1 MSETAAILAR
11 MVDGM
16 FADHVDQKLLHAA
29 EQDCWAKDL
38 WTLAEAQGLTMVLVP
53 EDQGG
58 IGATFQDAFVIVRA
72 CGQHRAPLP
81 LPETIAAAWLLTS
94 AGLEV
99 PAGPLSLSGAGPRD
113 QLRLERGASG
123 WRLSG
128 SAHRVP
134 WGRLAN
140 AVVLPVTY
148 DDTIMIVRAPGAGCV
163 VEPGANLAGEFRDTL
178 VYREHPVDVA
188 PWQHDWLRDP
198 VAVIGAM
205 MRSGQMA
212 GALSDVLGR
221 SVTYANDR
229 SQFGRPIGKQQA
241 VQQNLALLAGEAA
254 AVEVA
259 AEAAFHAGDRRNAEF
274 LTAVAKIRSGIAVSQ
289 AVGIAHQV
297 HGAIGF
303 TLEHPLHWSTRR
315 LMSWRTEF
323 GSDRHW
329 AVILGRHT
337 LELGSSG
344 FWPQVTAH

>member
-11 MVDGM
+11 TVDGLL
-16 FADHVDQKLLHAA
+16 ADQVDHKLLDAA
-29 EQDCWAKDL
+29 EQGCWPTDL
-38 WTLAEAQGLTMVLVP
+38 WTSIESHGLTMALVP

-58 IGATFQDAFVIVRA
+58 IGATFQDAFVIVHA
-72 CGQHRAPLP
+72 CGRHRAPVP
-81 LPETIAAAWLLTS
+81 LPETIAAAWLLAS

-99 PAGPLSLSGAGPRD
+99 PAGPLSLATAQPSE
-113 QLRLERGASG
+113 QLRLERRHAG
-123 WRLSG
+123 WVMSG
-128 SAHRVP
+128 SVQRVP

-140 AVVLPVTY
+140 AVALPATY
-148 DDTIMIVRAPGAGCV
+148 GDTIMIVRAAGAGCAV
-163 VEPGANLAGEFRDTL
+163 KLGANLAGEFRDTL

-188 PWQHDWLRDP
+188 PWPHDWLRDP

-212 GALSDVLGR
+212 GALSDILGR
-221 SVTYANDR
+221 SVAYANDR

-241 VQQNLALLAGEAA
+241 VQQNLALLAGQAA

-259 AEAAFHAGDRRNAEF
+259 AEAAFLAADRRNAEF
-274 LTAVAKIRSGIAVSQ
+274 LTAVAKVCSGIAVSQ

-323 GSDRHW
+323 GSDRYW
-329 AVILGRHT
+329 AIVLGRHV
-337 LELGSSG
+337 LELGSNG
-344 FWPQVTAH
+344 FWPLVTAH